1 LQAVFQA
8 TEINLQKNKVVIIRA
23 GGHMNKYENI
33 NIIDIFPS
41 IFKNKQIREIK
52 KILLNSNENI
62 MLKSEKNK
70 NKKKKRNEN
79 EKQYI
84 YFNFIIEEKEDV
96 QIFYRILKLK
106 LNLILL
112 VNINMIFYL
121 NGIYNIDKDIIVTEQ
136 KKDEEIILH
145 FGNKEHYNK
154 YSDKNSTN
162 NLTIKK
168 IKKNKYLGYNK
179 LIKDYNSFVG
189 CKKYSVYHILSVS
202 KNSLNKNN
210 DGKIKIS
217 SKKNSIEE
225 VDKTNFYDEKK
236 QLLLFNDV
244 ASQASSIASST
255 SKSVFIYNN
264 KGNKKVKNE
273 NDIINKFKI
282 IKITLIITLFVFFGL
297 ILFQC
302 IYLIKLHE
310 QIDKRNNIAF
320 WK

>member
-1 LQAVFQA
+1 
-8 TEINLQKNKVVIIRA
+8 
-23 GGHMNKYENI
+23 
-33 NIIDIFPS
+33 
-41 IFKNKQIREIK
+41 
-52 KILLNSNENI
+52 
-62 MLKSEKNK
+62 
-70 NKKKKRNEN
+70 
-79 EKQYI
+79 
-84 YFNFIIEEKEDV
+84 
-96 QIFYRILKLK
+96 
-106 LNLILL
+106 
-112 VNINMIFYL
+112 MIFYL

-145 FGNKEHYNK
+145 FGNKEHCNK
-154 YSDKNSTN
+154 YSDKNSAN

-310 QIDKRNNIAF
+310 QIDKRNNIFLLFFDYTNNFYTLTFSVFSLICLAYSPDTNNCF
-320 WK
+320 NSMNEITKIVLDTNTTKNNSSNIFLNFTEFIYAQNELLYQNLQQKLDTISKSFGSFGENDNMLENFIK